1 MLDRESSLYR
11 FAAAAKAR
19 GFDVASAHVDRS
31 DALAPMEILE
41 VKLSPDAQLA
51 GLLDA
56 FPL

>member
-1 MLDRESSLYR
+1 MARMEAMGGAQDDADTQQLLAEKDAQMGELRET
-11 FAAAAKAR
+11 
-19 GFDVASAHVDRS
+19 V
-31 DALAPMEILE
+31 EILE